1 MQQVRERE
9 AQELFECCEPQI
21 LRAIALDVGAIEENG
36 AGMEALLLLDEVLE
50 RMWQEQE
57 LLREARQ
64 KE

>member
-9 AQELFECCEPQI
+9 AQGLFECCELQV
-21 LRAIALDVGAIEENG
+21 LRAIALDVGVSEEND
-36 AGMEALLLLDEVLE
+36 ARMEALLLLDEVLE

-57 LLREARQ
+57 LLREVRQ

>member
-9 AQELFECCEPQI
+9 AQGLFECCEPQV
-21 LRAIALDVGAIEENG
+21 LRAIALEVGASEDNG
-36 AGMEALLLLDEVLE
+36 ARMEALLLLDEVLE

-57 LLREARQ
+57 LLREVRQ